1 MSHAQYTWSSFIIS
15 LPSPLWPILNFC
27 SFFLMGYWE
36 NEGQK
41 KTDYFFSHVFFTKKE
56 IETLSFWSI
65 NFNPDYVKQG
75 FSISCNHSLEICFL
89 NANSFTK
96 LWRGPMIVGSFI
108 SIYRKC
114 FDPSVPFKRLKTS
127 NVTKFVDFWCVWQ
140 EDAPKW
146 YLQRIYDCSFGIQ
159 ETIWSQL

>member
-1 MSHAQYTWSSFIIS
+1 MRNSCICGH
-15 LPSPLWPILNFC
+15 
-27 SFFLMGYWE
+27 
-36 NEGQK
+36 
-41 KTDYFFSHVFFTKKE
+41 E
-56 IETLSFWSI
+56 IEPKVFLARKTPLMAADFFCLKMGHLSLLNHSSFWSI

-75 FSISCNHSLEICFL
+75 FLFHVIIFSKYVFL
-89 NANSFTK
+89 NANSVTK